1 MKEIEEVL
9 RKRLSSNWVSVR
21 KAFLDLDEDYD
32 GFVTAE
38 DFAKLVG
45 GSSGSSKF
53 DFNLLKMLT
62 KMKNSRIEPKI
73 NYTEFCKWFGAD
85 IEPSESFY
93 FRHDS
98 HKNPQYDKNVQKTQ
112 LQYAGGQK
120 KIREIISNSNLRE
133 RFISKLHNQ
142 YKNCQKAFMD
152 MNKSKSGYI

>member
-9 RKRLSSNWVSVR
+9 KKRLSSNWVSVR

-32 GFVTAE
+32 GFLTAE

-62 KMKNSRIEPKI
+62 KMKNTRIEPKI

-98 HKNPQYDKNVQKTQ
+98 HKNP
-112 LQYAGGQK
+112 
-120 KIREIISNSNLRE
+120 
-133 RFISKLHNQ
+133 
-142 YKNCQKAFMD
+142 
-152 MNKSKSGYI
+152 